1 MNEISNKMINLVSEN
16 DFSEQN
22 AWNESSVQLVNV
34 AKLYISIFMLES
46 NLDAII
52 ANNSG
57 SNRQALVELFELYI
71 LYEIVEIYAASFLRV
86 NFFIGHKKFAS
97 FKCVFLKNN
106 LL

>member
-34 AKLYISIFMLES
+34 AKFYISIFMLES

-52 ANNSG
+52 ANNSE

-86 NFFIGHKKFAS
+86 IFLIDHENLHRLSSFFVK
-97 FKCVFLKNN
+97 
-106 LL
+106 